1 MTRTRALIA
10 TLALTLATTA
20 ACSNTDDR
28 PRPGHWFTP
37 LARKPPSTTSTSPVT
52 KLAASEAR

>member
-28 PRPGHWFTP
+28 PRPVD
-37 LARKPPSTTSTSPVT
+37 PPSCYPHCTTRP
-52 KLAASEAR
+52 